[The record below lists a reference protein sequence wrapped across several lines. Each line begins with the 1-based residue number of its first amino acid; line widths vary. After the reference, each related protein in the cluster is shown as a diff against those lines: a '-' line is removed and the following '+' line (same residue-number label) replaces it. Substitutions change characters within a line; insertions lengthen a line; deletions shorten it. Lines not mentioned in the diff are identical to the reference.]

1 MQDMARS
8 GVEIS
13 KHPAKCSATFT
24 SKRFYIFQLAI
35 ETLQESK
42 GRAKRMK
49 VECSRV
55 VRCTPSSRRLRDVVD
70 DASCFCHDI
79 VAMPRPSWSLSLRH
93 VMSYNGLSGVLC

>member
-1 MQDMARS
+1 MIARVPS
-8 GVEIS
+8 PHS
-13 KHPAKCSATFT
+13 LFC
-24 SKRFYIFQLAI
+24 RLRW
-35 ETLQESK
+35 SK